1 MNSINP
7 LGAIGHVQ
15 TYQKLLLSH
24 SLTAGD
30 RVVDATLGNGN
41 DALMLLKL
49 IGSKGF
55 LYGFDIQ
62 ETAIENS
69 RNLLSHHGFD
79 NCHLIQDSHSNLA
92 EYVLEPIKGCLFN
105 LGYLPKGDK
114 QVTTLWQST
123 EKALLQTMKLL
134 LPGGF
139 IGVTAYPGH
148 DSGREEDLAIQR
160 FFENINQKEY
170 QIAQTQFIN
179 QENHPPK
186 LYWLT
191 RRILK

>member
-24 SLTAGD
+24 SLTDGD
-30 RVVDATLGNGN
+30 CVIDATLGNGN

-49 IGSKGF
+49 IGPTGC

-62 ETAIENS
+62 ETAIANS
-69 RNLLSHHGFD
+69 RDLLSHHGFN
-79 NCHLIQDSHSNLA
+79 NCLLIQDNHSNLA
-92 EYVLEPIKGCLFN
+92 QYVLEPVKGCLFN

-123 EKALLQTMKLL
+123 EKALLQAMKLL

-139 IGVTAYPGH
+139 IGVTSYPGH
-148 DSGREEDLAIQR
+148 DSGKEEDLALQQ
-160 FFENINQKEY
+160 FFAGISQKDY

-179 QENHPPK
+179 QENNPPK

-191 RRILK
+191 RRIQK